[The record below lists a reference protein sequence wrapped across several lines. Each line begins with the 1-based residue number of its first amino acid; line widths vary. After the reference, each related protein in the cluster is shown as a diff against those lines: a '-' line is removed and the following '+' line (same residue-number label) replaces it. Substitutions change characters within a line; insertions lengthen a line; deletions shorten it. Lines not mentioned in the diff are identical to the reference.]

1 MPKHNFFQLIFYE
14 FTYKLHCKFVN
25 RPVLSFRHIN
35 LKDNNIMKKTSH
47 QIFNFKRISSFKST
61 LAIAGLVVMAG
72 CNGGG
77 ATNTEIAGL
86 ESDLMTG
93 QFIDGPVRGVKYE
106 CSSGRFGVTNSQGH
120 YTCKKNDTV
129 SFKVDNVTLGTANA
143 EAILTPVSLSPED
156 TEVAVN
162 IAQLLQT
169 LDDDGDLS
177 SFVIDDEKAALLDE
191 SLDVT
196 SASFDA
202 DAGTMLS
209 TPLVDEGAAIA
220 HLNESI
226 TTLTDMKPVS
236 LTAAPIIE
244 PVSIATPL
252 STPIDETVAPAAG
265 ATNSYLETFA
275 VPSCDASNPEVQM
288 ITKSSDWSLV
298 NSSSK
303 RIFCVSPG
311 DYTSLGQI
319 KLTADGT
326 EKSPRYII
334 LNDGKKTHPAKL
346 SASGQ
351 ANVHLKFDGASHWII
366 HRMSTLNITAKVH
379 AMTFNNASTNNI
391 IDQHHMDNCYQGIF
405 IFENSHENVIQNSR
419 IENETDAG
427 RRHDGVGIALNR
439 ANTSLPALHIKNTK
453 IINNEIYNYSDGVQ
467 LVRSTISGTSTWR
480 PTNFEGTVIDSNDIY
495 IDSKIYTDG
504 TGRYT
509 PSGNFAYAENAI
521 DLKAGSDYASNP
533 ITITNNHMWGYRK
546 SDRTNATIS
555 DHGNILG
562 AHYVVKNI
570 NITNN
575 YLFDAPRG
583 MQTGTMTNATIKN
596 NVIHKCTDWYMYFQK
611 SSDMLV
617 ANNIFVADSSSKK
630 NWAVF
635 SGSDLDRLTLTGNV
649 AVNTAA
655 DSGSLNSTNTVSK
668 NFYYNVPTLAEDKAP
683 QVFSSA
689 TQAQHGNYTFTT
701 DNFTNAPKSI
711 TLKGVVPTASSP
723 HVQR

>member
-1 MPKHNFFQLIFYE
+1 
-14 FTYKLHCKFVN
+14 
-25 RPVLSFRHIN
+25 
-35 LKDNNIMKKTSH
+35 MKKTSQ
-47 QIFNFKRISSFKST
+47 QIFHSKRISSFKST
-61 LAIAGLVVMAG
+61 LAILGLVVMAG

-77 ATNTEIAGL
+77 AGNTEIEGL
-86 ESDLMTG
+86 ESDQMTG
-93 QFIDGPVRGVKYE
+93 QFIDGPVRGLNYE
-106 CSSGRFGVTNSQGH
+106 CSSGRFGVTNSQGQFA
-120 YTCKKNDTV
+120 CNKNDTV
-129 SFKVDNVTLGTANA
+129 SFKVGKVTLGTAYA
-143 EAILTPVSLSPED
+143 EAIITPYSLYPED

-177 SFVIDDEKAALLDE
+177 SFVIDEEKAALLDE

-196 SASFDA
+196 STSFHT
-202 DAGTMLS
+202 DAGNMLS
-209 TPLVDEGAAIA
+209 VLLVDKDTAVA

-226 TTLTDMKPVS
+226 DALPPMAPIAVATKPVS
-236 LTAAPIIE
+236 
-244 PVSIATPL
+244 VATPL
-252 STPIDETVAPAAG
+252 PTSVGETVAPSTSAA
-265 ATNSYLETFA
+265 NSYLETFA
-275 VPSCDASNPEVQM
+275 VPSCDAGNPEVQM
-288 ITKSSDWSLV
+288 ITKSSDWSLI

-311 DYTSLGQI
+311 DYTTIGQI

-427 RRHDGVGIALNR
+427 RRGDGVGIALNR

-453 IINNEIYNYSDGVQ
+453 IINNEIYNYSDGIQ

-504 TGRYT
+504 AGRYT

-533 ITITNNHMWGYRK
+533 VTITNNHMWGYRK
-546 SDRTNATIS
+546 SDRTNAKIA

-562 AHYVVKNI
+562 AHYGVNNI

-583 MQTGTMTNATIKN
+583 MQTGTMNNATITN

-635 SGSDLDRLTLTGNV
+635 SGSDLNRLTLRGNV
-649 AVNTAA
+649 AINTAV
-655 DSGSLNSTNTVSK
+655 DSGSLNSSNTVSK

-689 TQAQHGNYTFTT
+689 TQAQHGDYTFTT
-701 DNFTNAPKSI
+701 DNFTNAPKKI
-711 TLKGVVPTASSP
+711 TLKGVVPTANSP